1 MRKTLVSFGAVFRH
15 WLVNLDFSLM
25 KNFKFGE
32 ERQVQFRSEF
42 FNIVNHP
49 TFDLPNRAFG
59 TPQFGT
65 IFRALATQ
73 RQIQFGLRLRY

>member
-1 MRKTLVSFGAVFRH
+1 
-15 WLVNLDFSLM
+15 M

-42 FNIVNHP
+42 FNIMNHP
-49 TFDLPNRAFG
+49 TFDLPNRTFG